1 MRGRTRKL
9 IDEIIEKRSG
19 GDPTL
24 ATITRTKLILK
35 GIDPDKFDYTTVDDP
50 AVLQKV
56 EQIARN
62 TGVMS

>member
-1 MRGRTRKL
+1 MSGRIKKL

-19 GDPTL
+19 GNPTL

-35 GIDPDKFDYTTVDDP
+35 GIDPDKYDDKTVDDP

-62 TGVMS
+62 IGIMN